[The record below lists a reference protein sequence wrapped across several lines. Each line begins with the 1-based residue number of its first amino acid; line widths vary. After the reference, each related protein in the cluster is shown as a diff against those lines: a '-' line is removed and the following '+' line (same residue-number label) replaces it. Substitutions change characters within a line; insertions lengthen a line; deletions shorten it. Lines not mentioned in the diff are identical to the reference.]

1 MVKKADDIEF
11 LTTGRQ
17 PSDSDFK
24 RISEWIR
31 DQKGKKA
38 KITKQVSS
46 QVQCLPKRS

>member
-31 DQKGKKA
+31 DQKGKKN
-38 KITKQVSS
+38 KNHKTSFIPSTVP
-46 QVQCLPKRS
+46 PKV